1 LVDVLTT
8 VSRAHADVATEVL
21 RLTCRP
27 KTIPNFVDLDQYR
40 PLPLPRPRDPALA
53 PLLVHVSNFRR
64 VKAPLDVVEIF
75 RLLNERRRARL
86 WMVGTGE
93 LWKETQARVRAL
105 GLEGRVRFLGLR
117 TDLHRLL
124 ARTDLLVMASHY
136 ESFCLAALE
145 AMACGVPVVA
155 PAVGGLPELV
165 APPEGGTLF
174 PPGDLDAAARAADA
188 LLEELSVRRASAR
201 LRAQLFGVPRAIDR
215 YEEVYAEA
223 LQARATG

>member
-1 LVDVLTT
+1 
-8 VSRAHADVATEVL
+8 
-21 RLTCRP
+21 
-27 KTIPNFVDLDQYR
+27 
-40 PLPLPRPRDPALA
+40 
-53 PLLVHVSNFRR
+53 
-64 VKAPLDVVEIF
+64 
-75 RLLNERRRARL
+75 
-86 WMVGTGE
+86 
-93 LWKETQARVRAL
+93 
-105 GLEGRVRFLGLR
+105 
-117 TDLHRLL
+117 LL
-124 ARTDLLVMASHY
+124 ARTDLLVMASYY